1 MKIYNIEYTTD
12 PNDNQ
17 QYYQFMTKIN
27 IQDILS
33 DFENINDQNLFFQK
47 IGKEFIQA
55 IKDAKNIDA

>member
-1 MKIYNIEYTTD
+1 MKIFNIEYTTD

-17 QYYQFMTKIN
+17 EYYQFMTKIN
-27 IQDILS
+27 LQDILI
-33 DFENINDQNLFFQK
+33 DFKNLSEDQFFQK